1 MVRCFLAISFSA
13 PVKERLRRLQ
23 QELARS
29 QANVRWVRPEGLHL
43 TLKFFGNVPP
53 ETIPLIDE
61 QAQKVA
67 AKFSPFALGLTNLGA
82 FPSLRRPRVIWVGLE
97 GDLERLKDLQKQLED
112 AFAVLGFAPETRRF
126 VPHVTLG
133 RVKSLKGIK
142 KLYKLMD
149 HYAPQVGQG
158 WEGIEVNELILY
170 QSTLKPSGA
179 VYTPLALIPLGK
191 ANR

>member
-13 PVKERLRRLQ
+13 PVKERLRKLQ

-53 ETIPLIDE
+53 ETIPLIDQ
-61 QAQKVA
+61 QAQKIA
-67 AKFSPFALGLTNLGA
+67 QKFPPFVLHLTKLGA
-82 FPSLRRPRVIWVGLE
+82 FPSMRRPRVIWVGLNGE
-97 GDLERLKDLQKQLED
+97 LEKLKELQRQLEG
-112 AFAVLGFAPETRRF
+112 AFAVLGFAPEARKF

-142 KLYKLMD
+142 KLYALMD
-149 HYAPQVGQG
+149 RYAPEVGQG
-158 WEGIEVNELILY
+158 WEKIEVNELVLY
-170 QSTLKPSGA
+170 QSTLKPTGA
-179 VYTPLALIPLGK
+179 IYTPLALIPLGK
-191 ANR
+191 ANG